1 VTGGAFGT
9 GKSFASPAAMT
20 WLWLAS
26 PSLARVYADVTNQE
40 AITRAGK
47 LQSARKFFMSLD

>member
-9 GKSFASPAAMT
+9 GKSFALPAAMT

-26 PSLARVYADVTNQE
+26 PSLDRVYADVTNQE

-47 LQSARKFFMSLD
+47 LQSERKFFMSVD